1 MMIMSVA
8 PISDKWSV
16 FMIART
22 LTSKIIAL
30 AQKFQVITLTGPRQ
44 SGKTTLVRAAFPAL
58 PYVSLEEPDIRQI
71 ALTDP
76 RGFLSNYPTGAILD
90 EVQNTPDLFSYIQ
103 RLVDENR
110 QIQFILTGSSNFLL
124 MEKISQTLA
133 GRTAV
138 LHLLPFSFA
147 ELTPGPE
154 PYESL
159 IFKGQYPRIYDRGIA
174 PTDFYPAYIQTYIER
189 DVRLMKNIGDINA
202 FIQFTQLCAGRVGQL
217 LNYSG
222 LASDAGISPN
232 TAKAWISILESS
244 YILYRL
250 QPFHS
255 NFNKRLVK
263 SPKLYF
269 YDTGVAC
276 SLLGIRA
283 ESQVNLHYLKGAL
296 FENLI
301 LNEFVKRY
309 FHRGEVRQPYF
320 WQDSQGKEIDCLLV
334 DGEKIVPVEIKSG
347 KTISNSYF
355 DNLNYWRQLAALPE
369 NQGYVVYGGELS
381 LQTSAGAF
389 VSWRQLEHIPE
400 KKEHCNPNPQSPTK
414 SLGK

>member
-1 MMIMSVA
+1 
-8 PISDKWSV
+8 
-16 FMIART
+16 MIART
-22 LTSKIIAL
+22 LTAKIIAL

-44 SGKTTLVRAAFPAL
+44 SGKTTLVRAAFPDL

-76 RGFLSNYPTGAILD
+76 RGFLANYPTGAILD
-90 EVQNTPDLFSYIQ
+90 EIQNTPDLFSYIQ

-110 QIQFILTGSSNFLL
+110 LIQFVLTGSSNFLL

-147 ELTPGPE
+147 ELAPGAE
-154 PYESL
+154 QYEAL
-159 IFKGQYPRIYDRGIA
+159 IFKGRYPRIFDRDIA
-174 PTDFYPAYIQTYIER
+174 PTDFYPAYIQTYVEK
-189 DVRLMKNIGDINA
+189 DVRLLKNIGDINA
-202 FIQFTQLCAGRVGQL
+202 FIQFTRLCAGRIGQL
-217 LNYSG
+217 LNHAS

-232 TAKAWISILESS
+232 TAKAWLSVLESS

-250 QPFHS
+250 QPYHG

-276 SLLGIRA
+276 SLLGIRD
-283 ESQVNLHYLKGAL
+283 ENQVNLHYMKGAL

-301 LNEFVKRY
+301 INEFIKRN
-309 FHRGEVRQPYF
+309 FHRGDNRQPYF
-320 WQDSQGKEIDCLLV
+320 WRDNHGKEIDCLLV
-334 DGEKIVPVEIKSG
+334 DGEKATPVEIKSG
-347 KTISNSYF
+347 KTLSTSYS
-355 DNLNYWRQLAALPE
+355 DNLKYWRSLASLPE
-369 NQGYVVYGGELS
+369 DLGYVVYGGEQS
-381 LQTSAGAF
+381 MQTSAGAF
-389 VSWRQLEHIPE
+389 ISWRHLERIPD
-400 KKEHCNPNPQSPTK
+400 
-414 SLGK
+414 

>member
-1 MMIMSVA
+1 
-8 PISDKWSV
+8 
-16 FMIART
+16 MIART
-22 LTSKIIAL
+22 LTAKIIDL

-44 SGKTTLVRAAFPAL
+44 SGKTTLVRAAFPDL
-58 PYVSLEEPDIRQI
+58 LYVSLEEPDIRQI

-76 RGFLSNYPTGAILD
+76 RGFLANYPVGAILD

-110 QIQFILTGSSNFLL
+110 LVQFVLTGSSNFLL

-147 ELTPGPE
+147 ELEPGAE

-159 IFKGQYPRIYDRGIA
+159 IFKGRYPRIYDRDIA
-174 PTDFYPAYIQTYIER
+174 PTDFYPAYIQTYVEK

-202 FIQFTQLCAGRVGQL
+202 FIQFTRLCAGRIGQL
-217 LNYSG
+217 LNHAS

-232 TAKAWISILESS
+232 TAKAWLSILESS

-250 QPFHS
+250 QPYHR
-255 NFNKRLVK
+255 NFNKRLIK

-276 SLLGIRA
+276 SLLGIRD
-283 ESQVNLHYLKGAL
+283 ENQVTLHYMKGAL

-301 LNEFVKRY
+301 INEFIKRNL
-309 FHRGEVRQPYF
+309 HRGDNRQPYF
-320 WQDSQGKEIDCLLV
+320 WQDNHGKEIDCLLV
-334 DGEKIVPVEIKSG
+334 DGENVTPVEIKSG
-347 KTISNSYF
+347 KTLSTSYF
-355 DNLNYWRQLAALPE
+355 DNLKYWRPLASLPE
-369 NQGYVVYGGELS
+369 DQGYVVYGGEQS
-381 LQTSAGAF
+381 MQTGAGTF
-389 VSWRQLEHIPE
+389 VGWRHLERIPD
-400 KKEHCNPNPQSPTK
+400 
-414 SLGK
+414 

>member
-1 MMIMSVA
+1 
-8 PISDKWSV
+8 
-16 FMIART
+16 MIART
-22 LTSKIIAL
+22 LTAKIIAL

-58 PYVSLEEPDIRQI
+58 PYASLEEPDIRQI

-76 RGFLSNYPTGAILD
+76 RGFLANYPAGAVLD
-90 EVQNTPDLFSYIQ
+90 EIQNTPDLFSYIQ

-110 QIQFILTGSSNFLL
+110 QIQFVLTGSSNFLL

-147 ELTPGPE
+147 ELE
-154 PYESL
+154 PSVEQYESL
-159 IFKGQYPRIYDRGIA
+159 IFKGLYPRIYDRDIA

-189 DVRLMKNIGDINA
+189 DVRLIKNIGDSNA
-202 FIQFTQLCAGRVGQL
+202 FIQFIRLCAGRIGQL
-217 LNYSG
+217 LNYAN

-232 TAKAWISILESS
+232 TAKAWLSILESS

-250 QPFHS
+250 QPYHR
-255 NFNKRLVK
+255 NFSKRLVK

-276 SLLGIRA
+276 SLLGIRD
-283 ESQVNLHYLKGAL
+283 ESQVNLHYMKGAL

-301 LNEFVKRY
+301 INEFIKRN
-309 FHRGEVRQPYF
+309 FHRGENRQPYF
-320 WQDSQGKEIDCLLV
+320 WQDSHGKEIDCLLV
-334 DGEKIVPVEIKSG
+334 DGERVTPVEIKSG
-347 KTISNSYF
+347 QTMSTSYF
-355 DNLNYWRQLAALPE
+355 DNLKYWRALTSRPE
-369 NQGYVVYGGELS
+369 GQGYVVYGGEQS
-381 LQTSAGAF
+381 MQTSAGAF
-389 VSWRQLEHIPE
+389 ISWRRLERIPD
-400 KKEHCNPNPQSPTK
+400 
-414 SLGK
+414 

>member
-1 MMIMSVA
+1 MIE
-8 PISDKWSV
+8 
-16 FMIART
+16 RT
-22 LTSKIIAL
+22 LTAKVIAL

-44 SGKTTLVRAAFPAL
+44 SGKTTLVRAAFPAM

-76 RGFLSNYPTGAILD
+76 RGFLSNYPDGAILD
-90 EVQNTPDLFSYIQ
+90 EVQNAPDLFSYIQ
-103 RLVDENR
+103 NLVDENR

-138 LHLLPFSFA
+138 LHLLPFSFEELPPGA
-147 ELTPGPE
+147 ES
-154 PYESL
+154 YESR
-159 IFKGQYPRIYDRGIA
+159 IFKGHYPRIYDRDIA
-174 PTDFYPAYIQTYIER
+174 PTDFYPAYIQTYLER
-189 DVRLMKNIGDINA
+189 DVRLIKNIGDTNA
-202 FIQFTQLCAGRVGQL
+202 FIQFIQLCAGRVGQL
-217 LNYSG
+217 LNYTG
-222 LASDAGISPN
+222 LANDAGISPN
-232 TAKAWISILESS
+232 TAKAWLSILESS

-250 QPFHS
+250 PPHHR

-276 SLLGIRA
+276 SLLGLRD

-301 LNEFVKRY
+301 INEFVKRS
-309 FHRGEVRQPYF
+309 FHSGQHHFPYF

-334 DGEKIVPVEIKSG
+334 DGEKITPLEIKSG
-347 KTISNSYF
+347 RTMSTAYF
-355 DNLNYWRQLAALPE
+355 DNLKYWHSLAGLPE
-369 NQGYVVYGGELS
+369 EHGYVVYGGEQS
-381 LQTSAGAF
+381 MQTSAGRL
-389 VSWRQLEHIPE
+389 VSWRELAHI
-400 KKEHCNPNPQSPTK
+400 
-414 SLGK
+414 L